1 MAFVIQHLTLPGPA
15 YYGGPSSGW
24 VTDINLGVQYAASV
38 DAQSTINIFDMY
50 ATVKTNPLSN
60 NIIPDF
66 VTKTLQLATQ
76 FPATRTA
83 SWSGTGMD
91 FTTGNGPCCAV
102 QIVGAVSGTLPTMDT
117 RLQESPDG
125 AGWANITGANFA
137 QVIASSDLQ
146 RIQFTR
152 TQPFLRVFSVV
163 AGTLPSFPVAVILW
177 QSNVGP

>member
-76 FPATRTA
+76 FPATR
-83 SWSGTGMD
+83 SRLGEYHRGKFCSG
-91 FTTGNGPCCAV
+91 NC
-102 QIVGAVSGTLPTMDT
+102 LK
-117 RLQESPDG
+117 
-125 AGWANITGANFA
+125 
-137 QVIASSDLQ
+137 
-146 RIQFTR
+146 
-152 TQPFLRVFSVV
+152 
-163 AGTLPSFPVAVILW
+163 
-177 QSNVGP
+177 